1 MTAGRYMFAG
11 SQPVRYPRRAPRSA
25 PFRAMATI
33 EPLETERLVALVLSE
48 AEREA
53 LVRLLYVVND
63 NFWLDDV
70 EQSLLDRL
78 LEKGES

>member
-1 MTAGRYMFAG
+1 MPQR
-11 SQPVRYPRRAPRSA
+11 A
-25 PFRAMATI
+25 PFRAIATI
-33 EPLETERLVALVLSE
+33 EAPEAERLDALVLGE
-48 AEREA
+48 VEREA
-53 LVRLLYVVND
+53 LVRVLYVVKD

>member
-1 MTAGRYMFAG
+1 
-11 SQPVRYPRRAPRSA
+11 
-25 PFRAMATI
+25 MATL
-33 EPLETERLVALVLSE
+33 EALETERLVALVLGE

-53 LVRLLYVVND
+53 LVRVLYVVKD

-78 LEKGES
+78 LEKGDT